1 MAPLFCVQTCLT
13 TRMLVRG
20 ARYGLPF
27 HRDGVRRLATIVRV
41 AGIGHLGQRFV
52 NLLFCLLDILEGIQ
66 EQRSEIFF
74 GI

>member
-1 MAPLFCVQTCLT
+1 MAFLFIAMVFE
-13 TRMLVRG
+13 
-20 ARYGLPF
+20 GLPQ
-27 HRDGVRRLATIVRV
+27 IVRV
-41 AGIGHLGQRFV
+41 TGIGHLGQRFV